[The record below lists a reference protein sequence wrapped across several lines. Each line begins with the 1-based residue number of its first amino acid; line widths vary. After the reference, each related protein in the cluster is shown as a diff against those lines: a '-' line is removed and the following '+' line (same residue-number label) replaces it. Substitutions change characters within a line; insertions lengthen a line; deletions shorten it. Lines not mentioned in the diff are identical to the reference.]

1 MLNFRKIMKQLIIG
15 SAMLGLCSAVAHS
28 EATASAENVSAVIEH
43 AVEMQQQ
50 ARSAGHGWTITA
62 DYISQAKSDLLSG
75 DLDSAMAA
83 AERALLTAS
92 KSVEQAEAEK
102 SAWQARVPTL

>member
-1 MLNFRKIMKQLIIG
+1 MLNFGKNTKHMIIG
-15 SAMLGLCSAVAHS
+15 SALLGLCSAVAHG
-28 EATASAENVSAVIEH
+28 EGKVSAKNVSAVIMH
-43 AVEMQQQ
+43 AVEVQQQ

-62 DYISQAKSDLLSG
+62 DYISQAESELASG
-75 DLDSAMAA
+75 EMDAAMAA

-92 KSVEQAEAEK
+92 KSVEQAETEK

>member
-1 MLNFRKIMKQLIIG
+1 MLNFGKSMKQLIIG

-28 EATASAENVSAVIEH
+28 EAKASVENVSAVIEH

-62 DYISQAKSDLLSG
+62 DYISQAESELASG
-75 DLDSAMAA
+75 EMDAAMAA

-92 KSVEQAEAEK
+92 KSVEQAETEK